1 MSVMGISFCPLP
13 SAFCLAALGGL
24 TAQLPMAKAGI
35 LKFEILPLMPYTGLE
50 SLFAK
55 AK

>member
-1 MSVMGISFCPLP
+1 MQFLVIARVVEGISIEQVLP
-13 SAFCLAALGGL
+13 HVQAEAE
-24 TAQLPMAKAGI
+24 AGI